1 MKKLRFSAVLLWACV
16 FSLAFTNLAAA
27 QEVKAQEVKL
37 DGVPF
42 QAILDRLFGTPA
54 SPGLLDSNKRFELRA
69 EDVTLTRDQARSFFV
84 PTSANTSDIADFIT
98 AAERLRG
105 VDVKVEGLMDGTP
118 FEFKL
123 DGKEIK
129 LEGLDLTQAQ
139 LDSLIEQLKGISGLR
154 EAKIE
159 SLVDGRPI
167 EVKIENK
174 AGRVKVENREHH
186 NADARLRDK
195 ERDGD
200 RERTSS
206 REVSDRER
214 AEREVE
220 RVEKIEKVERERQ
233 EKIERMERPERR
245 GPGKP

>member
-1 MKKLRFSAVLLWACV
+1 MVRKMKKLSFSTVLLVA
-16 FSLAFTNLAAA
+16 FLLAPAFAGA
-27 QEVKAQEVKL
+27 QEIKL
-37 DGVPF
+37 DAVPF
-42 QAILDRLFGTPA
+42 QQVLDRLFGTTA

-69 EDVTLTRDQARSFFV
+69 EDVTLTRDQASSFFV
-84 PTSANTSDIADFIT
+84 PTSANNSDIADFIT

-105 VDVKVEGLMDGTP
+105 VDVKVEGLMDGNP

-123 DGKEIK
+123 DGKEVK

-159 SLVDGRPI
+159 TLVDGRPV
-167 EVKIENK
+167 EVKIENR
-174 AGRVKVENREHH
+174 AGRVEVEDRERH
-186 NADARLRDK
+186 NADSRHR
-195 ERDGD
+195 ERDADGEKLSSKEISNRD
-200 RERTSS
+200 RG
-206 REVSDRER
+206 
-214 AEREVE
+214 EREVE